1 MEEPQHQN
9 TRSRVRNRTSR
20 YSRNSTLAAEN
31 HGTTAENA
39 ISSVENLP
47 VSHDNLNNDYAK
59 LASEIIRLQSLATRT
74 TSVNSNNWPIHADD
88 ISSITHQENNNAR
101 LLPPLSSDPN
111 LNVVVQDNPPAPSAV
126 RAHSPNIAT
135 GTNSKL
141 FELISDNGQSD
152 NPLLTLVSNIFSGET
167 SAESPTI
174 STLVNSIQ
182 NYNSGPPDTNLSVQ
196 ALHLLQSSLSYSA
209 RKSYRRS
216 WELFCQYYNTY
227 NINVTMPLQIVQ
239 VCNFIGHLFWK
250 QCSSSSIVSHVSA
263 ISYVHKLLQ
272 LSDPT
277 NSFIVRKLIKGCNN
291 LSGTN
296 DTRIPIT
303 MDILKNIM

>member
-1 MEEPQHQN
+1 
-9 TRSRVRNRTSR
+9 
-20 YSRNSTLAAEN
+20 
-31 HGTTAENA
+31 
-39 ISSVENLP
+39 
-47 VSHDNLNNDYAK
+47 
-59 LASEIIRLQSLATRT
+59 LASDIIRLQSLATRI
-74 TSVNSNNWPIHADD
+74 TSVKSSNLTIHADN
-88 ISSITHQENNNAR
+88 ISSITHQENNNTR

-135 GTNSKL
+135 GTNSKR

-152 NPLLTLVSNIFSGET
+152 NPLLTLVNYIFSGET
-167 SAESPTI
+167 SAESPTV
-174 STLVNSIQ
+174 STLVNSIH
-182 NYNSGPPDTNLSVQ
+182 NHNSGPPDTNLSVQ
-196 ALHLLQSSLSYSA
+196 ALHLLQNSLSYSA

-227 NINVTMPLQIVQ
+227 NINVTMPLQIVP

-250 QCSSSSIVSHVSA
+250 QYSSSSIVSHVSA

-291 LSGTN
+291 LSGTS
-296 DTRIPIT
+296 DTRLPIT
-303 MDILKNIM
+303 MDILKNIMQGIEPAVQDFYLRIMLRAIFLLAFHALFRLGEIVAKS